1 MPRPTKR
8 LRPAWQSWLLIIGAV
23 VVGVLLV
30 ESRIRPAVIAGVMIV
45 VVALLII
52 LRMSIETFGGNRR
65 R

>member
-1 MPRPTKR
+1 MPPPTKQ
-8 LRPAWQSWLLIIGAV
+8 LRPAWQSWLLVVGAI

-52 LRMSIETFGGNRR
+52 VRMSIETFGGDRR

>member
-1 MPRPTKR
+1 MTPPTKP
-8 LRPAWQSWLLIIGAV
+8 LRPVWQSWLLVVGAV

-52 LRMSIETFGGNRR
+52 MRMSIETFGGNRR